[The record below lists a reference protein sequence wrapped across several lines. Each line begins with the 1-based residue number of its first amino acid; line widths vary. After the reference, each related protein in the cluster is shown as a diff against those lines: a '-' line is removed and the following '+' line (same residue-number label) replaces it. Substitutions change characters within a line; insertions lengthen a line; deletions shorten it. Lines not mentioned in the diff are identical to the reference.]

1 MTHIRQHQRLNLGPV
16 AALALAA
23 SVAGGLVG
31 GASGAAIA
39 GIAQTRDLDA
49 AARVIK
55 AADAAK
61 WLAYGRA
68 WEQEYR
74 AQHDGARWGSTDAAK
89 WRTYGRDWERQYRQQ
104 HPG

>member
-1 MTHIRQHQRLNLGPV
+1 MHDVAGTSSAVLRELTTMTHIRQQQRFNLVPV

-31 GASGAAIA
+31 GWSGAVVA
-39 GIAQTRDLDA
+39 GLGQVRDLDA

-55 AADAAK
+55 AADDAK
-61 WLAYGRA
+61 WL
-68 WEQEYR
+68 
-74 AQHDGARWGSTDAAK
+74 
-89 WRTYGRDWERQYRQQ
+89 TYGRDWERQYRQQ

>member
-1 MTHIRQHQRLNLGPV
+1 MTHIRQQQRLNLAPI

-31 GASGAAIA
+31 GLSGAAIA
-39 GIAQTRDLDA
+39 GLGQTRQVDA

-55 AADAAK
+55 AADDAK

-68 WEQEYR
+68 WERDYR
-74 AQHDGARWGSTDAAK
+74 TQHSGAGSEVAEAAK
-89 WRTYGRDWERQYRQQ
+89 WRAYGRDWEHQYRQQ